1 MPKFMKNINTI
12 SRCASI
18 FRAERLKD
26 TELGPCHHSYIL
38 AICRNPGIPQD
49 SLAKEICVN
58 KSNVTRSLASLEEL
72 GYVERRPSE
81 EDRRVTLVYP
91 TEKALAVLP
100 TVRSVIREWNEYLT
114 EGMDEAELERFAE
127 TLSRLAERA
136 RAYYEEKEKI

>member
-1 MPKFMKNINTI
+1 MAKNKFQNNSFEGETKERVILVKLMTDKNEG
-12 SRCASI
+12 A
-18 FRAERLKD
+18 A
-26 TELGPCHHSYIL
+26 
-38 AICRNPGIPQD
+38 
-49 SLAKEICVN
+49 
-58 KSNVTRSLASLEEL
+58 LASLEEL